1 MRLLGFVIQSI
12 LAGGGYLASFLCS
25 REYRNHIVEEQRW
38 WQSHLMC
45 GSELTG
51 IVLFSQLVVHYPE
64 YVNLY
69 LYRLRRYSTIARIAG
84 GCGLLFFKKQQSL
97 YIATAS
103 IGWNLIIQHGFSTVI
118 AAKSIGY
125 NCWINQ
131 QVTIGYSFEENPP
144 TIGNGCI
151 VCAGAKVIGDVKLG
165 DNAIV
170 GANAVVTHDVL
181 ENEVVGGVPAKK
193 IGTNACHRL
202 FLK

>member
-1 MRLLGFVIQSI
+1 M
-12 LAGGGYLASFLCS
+12 
-25 REYRNHIVEEQRW
+25 
-38 WQSHLMC
+38 
-45 GSELTG
+45 
-51 IVLFSQLVVHYPE
+51 
-64 YVNLY
+64 Y

-181 ENEVVGGVPAKK
+181 ENEVVGAEEENVEVRAKVGAVFQELEQK
-193 IGTNACHRL
+193 IVRRL
-202 FLK
+202 SDPELETMCKIIKSFTDQIK